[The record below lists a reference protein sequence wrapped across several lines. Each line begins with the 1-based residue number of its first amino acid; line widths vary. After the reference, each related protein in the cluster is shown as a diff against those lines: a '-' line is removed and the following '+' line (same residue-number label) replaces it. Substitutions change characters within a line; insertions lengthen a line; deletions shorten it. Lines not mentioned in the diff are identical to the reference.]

1 MRLMNSLVLTAA
13 AALVPIATIGCGR
26 KADAV
31 TPDQLQQQYGISD
44 AYAGDVA
51 TSDGA
56 IRGTLVP
63 VTLADG
69 RKAQLFV
76 PQQSR
81 NEAHHVYL
89 HDEQGLHP
97 VRLKPNA
104 TRDQIASAPAV
115 VRRRTA
121 RARSQTKTV
130 LGERCPH
137 HRGQRGRR
145 DGYRSRCRREERRG
159 HWSDRRRDRWTDL
172 RFGYSKQGITGPGF
186 GVIPSAPSLR
196 ACVSPSERSTPR

>member
-1 MRLMNSLVLTAA
+1 MRSFNMRLSNVLVLTVAA
-13 AALVPIATIGCGR
+13 AMLTVATIGCGR

-44 AYAGDVA
+44 AYAGDVP
-51 TSDGA
+51 TSDGT

-97 VRLKPNA
+97 VRLSSNA
-104 TRDQIASAPAV
+104 TRAQIASAPAV
-115 VRRRTA
+115 VDTQPESTHKKKRSWEKDALIIGGSAGAGTA
-121 RARSQTKTV
+121 IGAVAGGKKGAAVGATAGGIGG
-130 LGERCPH
+130 LI
-137 HRGQRGRR
+137 
-145 DGYRSRCRREERRG
+145 Y
-159 HWSDRRRDRWTDL
+159 DL
-172 RFGYSKQGITGPGF
+172 ATRNKD
-186 GVIPSAPSLR
+186 
-196 ACVSPSERSTPR
+196 